1 MDNSGHP
8 APDGGADAP
17 DGGGAGGSAGGS
29 AAAGPPGGE
38 EKAAVD
44 AAALAAEGR
53 HEDRSG
59 RILDQGS
66 LPTALIAPD
75 MLNDDPDAAEST
87 APLAGRQCKSAIKTA
102 AVSLLT
108 TAAAVIAATVV
119 AAA

>member
-1 MDNSGHP
+1 MDNSGHT
-8 APDGGADAP
+8 AREGGADAP
-17 DGGGAGGSAGGS
+17 GGWGGGGGGE
-29 AAAGPPGGE
+29 AAGPPGGE

-59 RILDQGS
+59 RILDQSS

-75 MLNDDPDAAEST
+75 TRSAGPDAAEST

-102 AVSLLT
+102 SVGLLT
-108 TAAAVIAATVV
+108 TAATVIATTVIAA
-119 AAA
+119 A